1 MYSFAISRNSYRME
15 YTDPKSFISELPGI
29 PLIDVRSPVEYNKGH
44 ITGAMNIPIFS
55 DEERSHI
62 GSLYKQKGSIPAI
75 QKGLEFVGPRMK
87 KLAEEARSFA
97 VGEQLKVYCWR
108 GGMRSEKM
116 SWLFELVGLHCQVL
130 KGGFKAYRNQL
141 LEDFKNLDNL
151 IVLQGPTG
159 SGKTDV
165 LTALSKKGEQVI
177 DLEALAKHRGSAFG
191 HIGMAEQ
198 PTSLQFQN
206 DLHAEFMKLDKTRK
220 IWIESESLSIG
231 KVYLPETL
239 WESLNNASVIELS
252 IPEKVRIERLV
263 EEYGKYDISDLQTS
277 TRKIGKKFGYK
288 NVQDVL
294 NFLEKGDLRN
304 AAELLLNYYDK
315 SYNFSQNKYKA
326 HKPFIVKSHSGDPE
340 VNADKIFNSLKE
352 IRLEV

>member
-1 MYSFAISRNSYRME
+1 ME
-15 YTDPKSFISELPGI
+15 YTNPISFFHDLPDI
-29 PLIDVRSPVEYNKGH
+29 PMIDVRSPVEYNKGH
-44 ITGAMNIPIFS
+44 ITGALNIPIFS

-62 GSLYKQKGSIPAI
+62 GSLYKQKGRIPAI

-87 KLAEEARSFA
+87 EIADEARSYA
-97 VGEQLKVYCWR
+97 VDERLKVYCWR

-116 SWLFELVGLHCQVL
+116 SWLFELVGLQCRVL
-130 KGGFKAYRNQL
+130 TGGFKAYRNQL
-141 LEDFKNLDNL
+141 LEDFKDLRNM

-165 LTALSKKGEQVI
+165 LAALSQHGEQVI
-177 DLEALAKHRGSAFG
+177 DLEALANHRGSAFG

-206 DLHAEFMKLDKTRK
+206 DLHAEFTKLDRNRR

-239 WESLNNASVIELS
+239 WESLNNAPVIELS
-252 IPEKVRIERLV
+252 IPKKERIERLV
-263 EEYGKYDISDLQTS
+263 NEYGKFEISDLQAS
-277 TRKIGKKFGYK
+277 TKKIGKKFGNK

-294 NFLEKGDLRN
+294 DFLDKGDLRS
-304 AAELLLNYYDK
+304 AAELLLFYYDK
-315 SYNFSQNKYKA
+315 SYNFSQNKYKIR
-326 HKPFIVKSHSGDPE
+326 KPFIVKSLSGDHE
-340 VNADKIFNSLKE
+340 ANAVKILNSLKE

>member
-1 MYSFAISRNSYRME
+1 MQYLNPI
-15 YTDPKSFISELPGI
+15 SFIHDLPNI
-29 PLIDVRSPVEYNKGH
+29 PVIDVRSPVEYNKGH
-44 ITGAMNIPIFS
+44 ITGALNIPVFT
-55 DEERSHI
+55 DEERSQI
-62 GSLYKQKGSIPAI
+62 GSLYKQMGRIPAI
-75 QKGLEFVGPRMK
+75 QKGLEFVGPRMTTI
-87 KLAEEARSFA
+87 AEKARSFA
-97 VGEQLKVYCWR
+97 IGDKLKVYCWR

-116 SWLFELVGLHCQVL
+116 SWLFELVGLRCMVL

-141 LEDFKNLDNL
+141 LEDFNNLNHI

-165 LTALSKKGEQVI
+165 LTALSQKGEQVI
-177 DLEALAKHRGSAFG
+177 DLEALARHRGSAFG

-206 DLHAEFMKLDKTRK
+206 DLHAEFMKLDRNRR

-239 WESLNNASVIELS
+239 WESLNNAPVIELS
-252 IPEKVRIERLV
+252 IPKKIRIERLV
-263 EEYGKYDISDLQTS
+263 KEYGKFDISDLQAS
-277 TRKIGKKFGYK
+277 TRKIGKKFGNN

-294 NFLEKGDLRN
+294 NFLEKGDLKQ

-315 SYNFSQNKYKA
+315 SYNFSQMKYKA
-326 HKPFIVKSHSGDPE
+326 RRPRMVKSESGDPE
-340 VNADKIFNSLKE
+340 VNADKILNSLNE
-352 IRLEV
+352 IRL

>member
-1 MYSFAISRNSYRME
+1 V
-15 YTDPKSFISELPGI
+15 
-29 PLIDVRSPVEYNKGH
+29 IDVRSPVEYNKGH
-44 ITGAMNIPIFS
+44 ITGALNIPVFT
-55 DEERSHI
+55 DEERSQI
-62 GSLYKQKGSIPAI
+62 GSLYKQKGRIPAI
-75 QKGLEFVGPRMK
+75 QKGLEFVGPRMTTI
-87 KLAEEARSFA
+87 AEEARSFA
-97 VGEQLKVYCWR
+97 IGDKLKVYCWR

-116 SWLFELVGLHCQVL
+116 SWLFELVGLRCMVL

-141 LEDFKNLDNL
+141 LEDFNNLNHI

-165 LTALSKKGEQVI
+165 LTALSQKGEQVI
-177 DLEALAKHRGSAFG
+177 DLEALARHRGSAFG

-206 DLHAEFMKLDKTRK
+206 DLHAEFMKLDRNRR

-239 WESLNNASVIELS
+239 WESLNNAPVIELS
-252 IPEKVRIERLV
+252 IPKKIRIERLV
-263 EEYGKYDISDLQTS
+263 KEYGKFDISDLQAS
-277 TRKIGKKFGYK
+277 TRKIGKKFGNN

-294 NFLEKGDLRN
+294 SFLEKGDLKH

-315 SYNFSQNKYKA
+315 SYNFSQMKYKA
-326 HKPFIVKSHSGDPE
+326 RRPRMVKSESGDPE
-340 VNADKIFNSLKE
+340 VNADKILNSLNE
-352 IRLEV
+352 IRL

>member
-1 MYSFAISRNSYRME
+1 ME
-15 YTDPKSFISELPGI
+15 YTNPISFFNELPDI
-29 PLIDVRSPVEYNKGH
+29 PMIDVRSPVEYNKGH
-44 ITGAMNIPIFS
+44 ITGALNIPIFS

-62 GSLYKQKGSIPAI
+62 GSLYKQKGRIPAI

-87 KLAEEARSFA
+87 KIAEEARSNA
-97 VGEQLKVYCWR
+97 VGERLKVYCWR

-116 SWLFELVGLHCQVL
+116 AWLFELVGLNCLVL

-141 LEDFKNLDNL
+141 LEDFKYLKNM
-151 IVLQGPTG
+151 IVIQGPTG

-165 LTALSKKGEQVI
+165 LMALAQRGEQVI
-177 DLEALAKHRGSAFG
+177 DLEALANHRGSAFG

-206 DLHAEFMKLDKTRK
+206 NLHAELMKLDRNRR

-239 WESLNNASVIELS
+239 WENLNNAPVIELS
-252 IPEKVRIERLV
+252 IPKKERIERLV
-263 EEYGKYDISDLQTS
+263 NEYGKFEISDLEAS
-277 TRKIGKKFGYK
+277 TRKIGKKFGNK

-294 NFLEKGDLRN
+294 KFLENGDLRG
-304 AAELLLNYYDK
+304 AAELLLFYYDK
-315 SYNFSQNKYKA
+315 SYNYSQNKYKA
-326 HKPFIVKSHSGDPE
+326 CKPLIIKSLSGDPE
-340 VNADKIFNSLKE
+340 VNAGKILNSLKE